1 MRYLIFFIVLFS
13 SPLYAQDLVSPLPET
28 LEVQEASANVTTVD
42 EKQTYETLEVQE
54 ASANV
59 TTVDEKQ
66 TYETLEVQEASAN
79 VTTVDEK
86 HTVVAY
92 TCTHKSKDLI
102 REVKIIYQDQGCEV
116 TYTKAVGT
124 VNEKTKSLWKAN
136 NSTEYCDNKGHA
148 FVEEKLQQE
157 YGWVCIDPMNK

>member
-42 EKQTYETLEVQE
+42 EKQTYEILEVPE

-66 TYETLEVQEASAN
+66 
-79 VTTVDEK
+79 
-86 HTVVAY
+86 TVVAY

-102 REVKIIYQDQGCEV
+102 REVKIIHQDQGCEV

-124 VNEKTKSLWKAN
+124 VNEKTKSLWRAK
-136 NSTEYCDNKGHA
+136 NSKEYCDNKGQA

-157 YGWVCIDPMNK
+157 YGWVCTDTITK

>member
-1 MRYLIFFIVLFS
+1 MKYLIFLIILFS
-13 SPLYAQDLVSPLPET
+13 SPLYAVDLVSS
-28 LEVQEASANVTTVD
+28 Q
-42 EKQTYETLEVQE
+42 
-54 ASANV
+54 
-59 TTVDEKQ
+59 
-66 TYETLEVQEASAN
+66 
-79 VTTVDEK
+79 
-86 HTVVAY
+86 Y

-102 REVKIIYQDQGCEV
+102 REVKIIHQNQDCEV
-116 TYTKAVGT
+116 TYTKGVGT

>member
-28 LEVQEASANVTTVD
+28 LEVQEESAEVTTVD
-42 EKQTYETLEVQE
+42 EKQTYVQDLVSPLPETLEVQE
-54 ASANV
+54 ESAEF
-59 TTVDEKQ
+59 TSVDEKQ
-66 TYETLEVQEASAN
+66 
-79 VTTVDEK
+79 
-86 HTVVAY
+86 TVVAY
-92 TCTHKSKDLI
+92 TCTHKSNDLI
-102 REVKIIYQDQGCEV
+102 RAVQIFHQDQGCEV

-157 YGWVCIDPMNK
+157 YGWVCIDLMNK